1 MSANMSPQ
9 ERQALIDAIGQ
20 TIVDEVK
27 TALEPVKQE
36 LARLTLKLEHAELRA
51 RELRY
56 AGTWNAGAK
65 YRKGNFVT
73 HSGSLWACLID
84 DIHTIPGSDFD
95 GWQLAVKSMARA

>member
-1 MSANMSPQ
+1 MSPQ
-9 ERQALIDAIGQ
+9 ERQALVDALGT

-27 TALEPVKQE
+27 SALEPVKQE
-36 LARLTLKLEHAELRA
+36 LARLALKLEHAELRA

-65 YRKGNFVT
+65 YKKGNFCS
-73 HSGSLWACLID
+73 HHGSLWCCLLD
-84 DIHTIPGSDFD
+84 DIQTIPGSDFD